1 MAGIDGVGALGASGT
16 VRVQLPEILRWRR
29 VKKIEHALVD
39 LGPLGARDR
48 GDDDRV
54 RQAAEAF
61 CQLSQME
68 NPFPHGLLSLNVEPA
83 VKCRDKNL
91 RGHDSGCRKVSAL
104 SAREFSVVHF
114 AENANVVVLLKVW
127 PGRRIVEGNS
137 GRWTESG

>member
-1 MAGIDGVGALGASGT
+1 MGGWSVGCWRALGSVAGDLEVSLGE
-16 VRVQLPEILRWRR
+16 VVADAQEW
-29 VKKIEHALVD
+29 LV
-39 LGPLGARDR
+39 GKP
-48 GDDDRV
+48 DDRV